1 MTNFKVT
8 NTAGEY
14 LGSVRAKDQA
24 SALKLAAS
32 IYGNAFG
39 ADPGVR
45 LA

>member
-1 MTNFKVT
+1 MINFNVT

-14 LGSVRAKDQA
+14 LGSVRAKDRDA
-24 SALKLAAS
+24 ALRLARS

-39 ADPGVR
+39 ADLGVR